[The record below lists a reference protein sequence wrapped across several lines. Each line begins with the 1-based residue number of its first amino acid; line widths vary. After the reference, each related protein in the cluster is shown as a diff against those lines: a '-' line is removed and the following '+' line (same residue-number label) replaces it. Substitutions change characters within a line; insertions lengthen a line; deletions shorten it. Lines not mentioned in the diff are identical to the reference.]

1 MPRSSGNPFAIGSVS
16 RLIVVSVVLPGAL
29 AAEPPN
35 NSTDTSADSI
45 AVTKYLRLIPVLPP
59 DRFSCWYR
67 QLPLDQPVDVPAQV
81 HELGQLLRRDL
92 IARAVEVDRHDL
104 LHFRWRVREYDHAV
118 GEEYGL
124 VDVVSDEQDRDA
136 VLLANAQHE
145 VFQVAA
151 RSRGVRH

>member
-67 QLPLDQPVDVPAQV
+67 QLPLDQPV
-81 HELGQLLRRDL
+81 
-92 IARAVEVDRHDL
+92 
-104 LHFRWRVREYDHAV
+104 
-118 GEEYGL
+118 GECAC
-124 VDVVSDEQDRDA
+124 DRDA
-136 VLLANAQHE
+136 LLHAAGELPRKMRGEPCQPDGLE
-145 VFQVAA
+145 RLVDEPAALAA
-151 RSRGVRH
+151 RQLLVLQR